1 LSPSFD
7 KLKLVGHQTFSLDH
21 TMSKTADVLTNY
33 CDEDLTFFA
42 LTYKNYDAT
51 AECLADLRKHYPSS
65 RVILRSDGDPDPRFP
80 ILARR
85 NEADFRGESRLFGIE
100 NGGAVIER
108 MLVLFLERPT
118 RYLLKIDPDTVIHRR
133 FQYLPVR
140 SGLFGTMQ
148 TEEETPSIQ
157 GGCLGFTR
165 DAAEQIIHSKML
177 RDSRLKDPAKF
188 ISDSPYFFRMAHR
201 ANRCGLSSFDWI
213 LPWIASELRIPIY
226 AFDEVNSGWGQ
237 APPNPNQRYAVSH
250 PRAGLR

>member
-1 LSPSFD
+1 
-7 KLKLVGHQTFSLDH
+7 
-21 TMSKTADVLTNY
+21 MSKTADVLTNY

-51 AECLADLRKHYPSS
+51 AECLADLRKHYPTS
-65 RVILRSDGDPDPRFP
+65 RVILRSDGDSDPRLP
-80 ILARR
+80 ILAQR
-85 NEADFRGESRLFGIE
+85 NKADFRGESRLFGIE

-165 DAAEQIIHSKML
+165 DAAEQILQSKML

-213 LPWIASELRIPIY
+213 LPWIASEMRIAMY
-226 AFDEVNSGWGQ
+226 AFDEVNSGWQQ

-250 PRAGLR
+250 PRAR